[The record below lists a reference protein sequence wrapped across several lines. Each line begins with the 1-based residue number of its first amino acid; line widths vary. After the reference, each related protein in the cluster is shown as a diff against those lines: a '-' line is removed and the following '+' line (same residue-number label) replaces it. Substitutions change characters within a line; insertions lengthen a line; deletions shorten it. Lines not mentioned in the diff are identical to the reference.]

1 VTDKKTMLLAQG
13 FITMMMAFSMSGV
26 MSLIALGPTQ
36 EWLREWPKAF
46 IMAWP
51 IAFCFTL
58 FVGPLGF
65 AMAHKVM
72 ARLKTPAEADAQ
84 G

>member
-1 VTDKKTMLLAQG
+1 MNEKKILLLAQG

-26 MSLIALGPTQ
+26 MSLITLGPSR
-36 EWLREWPKAF
+36 EWLIEWPIAF

-58 FVGPLGF
+58 VIGPLGF
-65 AMAHKVM
+65 KMAHRVM
-72 ARLKTPAEADAQ
+72 GLLGTRAAR
-84 G
+84 